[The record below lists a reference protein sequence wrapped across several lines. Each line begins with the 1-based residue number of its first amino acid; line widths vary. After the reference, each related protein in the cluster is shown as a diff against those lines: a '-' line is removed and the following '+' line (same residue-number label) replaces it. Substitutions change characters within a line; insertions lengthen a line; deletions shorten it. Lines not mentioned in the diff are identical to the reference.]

1 MKNCDLGKEFKDGEV
16 ICKEGD
22 EGKSMFVI
30 QSGKVKVTKNVADG
44 EITLTTLK
52 EGEIF
57 GEMALF
63 DHMTRSATVKAEGD
77 AVVLSVDKKRFFTKV
92 SKDPTLA
99 FKILLGMSGRIR
111 SLNNDI
117 LKFKKSRNEF
127 LGTFADMSNT
137 GDLILKEVQQ
147 SIKADNGSVML
158 LDETK
163 KVLKIMA
170 AFGSE
175 APKKT
180 ELKEGSGIA
189 GDVVRTGKIEL
200 INNISADPRYRPGQ
214 MKIDTL
220 LCAPLKNRNIIM
232 GVINL
237 SNSNGNFFNLDDL
250 KLLRVFSSYAAI
262 AIENARLFSRT
273 ERIAESILKH
283 ATLLDM

>member
-1 MKNCDLGKEFKDGEV
+1 MKNRDLGKEFKDGEV

-30 QSGKVKVTKNVADG
+30 QSGKVKVTKSVADE

-63 DHMTRSATVKAEGD
+63 DHMPRSATVKAEGD
-77 AVVLSVDKKRFFTKV
+77 AVVLSVDKKGFFAKA

-99 FKILLGMSGRIR
+99 FNILLGMSGRIR
-111 SLNNDI
+111 SLNNEI
-117 LKFKKSRNEF
+117 SKFKKSRAEF
-127 LGTFADMSNT
+127 LGAFADMSNA
-137 GDLILKEVQQ
+137 GGLILKEIQH
-147 SIKADNGSVML
+147 SIKADNGSLML
-158 LDETK
+158 LDEKK

-175 APKKT
+175 APQKT
-180 ELKEGSGIA
+180 ELKEGFGIA

-200 INNISADPRYRPGQ
+200 INNILADSRYRPGQ
-214 MKIDTL
+214 MKLDTL
-220 LCAPLKNRNIIM
+220 LCAPLKNRNKII

-250 KLLRVFSSYAAI
+250 KLLRVFSSYASI
-262 AIENARLFSRT
+262 AIENARLFSKT
-273 ERIAESILKH
+273 ERISESIVKH